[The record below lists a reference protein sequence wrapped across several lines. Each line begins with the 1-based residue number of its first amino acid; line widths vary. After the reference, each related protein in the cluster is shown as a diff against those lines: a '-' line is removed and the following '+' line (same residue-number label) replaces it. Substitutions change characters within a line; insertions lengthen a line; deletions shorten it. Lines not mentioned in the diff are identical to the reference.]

1 MRVSEAV
8 SSRMSR
14 LKAFVGRVMALVFK
28 SLFAKYMMTF
38 VGIMMVSNVIA
49 TGMMYLYY
57 GVDWRLARLMVVTPR
72 APRITQFALS
82 MGLTTIAVS
91 AICIF
96 VAVRLLVR
104 PIRNISEASKRV
116 AQGDF
121 NARVQ
126 VKGHDEM
133 TELAK
138 NFNTMTEA
146 LSQNELLHKDFV
158 SNVSHEF
165 KTPLTSM
172 RGYAKLL
179 KKEGLPEEKRQAYLD
194 ILIAETERL
203 AQLSSSLLKLSELE
217 HDRMVLHKAPFS
229 LDEQLRDV
237 LVLLQAAWE
246 QRALE
251 IDLDLAPV
259 TFVGDQEL
267 LYQVWINIVGNAIKF
282 SRDGGRLSVRL
293 LQLQDGV
300 QVEIEDTGAGMSEA
314 VQARIFDR
322 FYKGDASRGSGGTG
336 LGLAIS
342 KRIVELHGGEIRVS
356 SVEGRG
362 SCFRVF
368 LGACS

>member
-1 MRVSEAV
+1 MRA
-8 SSRMSR
+8 R
-14 LKAFVGRVMALVFK
+14 LSHLRAFVHRVMAFMFK

-82 MGLTTIAVS
+82 MGLTTFAVS

-251 IDLDLAPV
+251 IDLDLEPV

-267 LYQVWINIVGNAIKF
+267 LYQVWINIMGNAIKF

-293 LQLQDGV
+293 RRHQQEGV

-342 KRIVELHGGEIRVS
+342 KRIVELHGGEIRVTS
-356 SVEGRG
+356 AEGRG
-362 SCFRVF
+362 SCFSVF
-368 LGACS
+368 WGACS

>member
-1 MRVSEAV
+1 MRDFL
-8 SSRMSR
+8 SRV
-14 LKAFVGRVMALVFK
+14 KALTKRMMAFMFK

-38 VGIMMVSNVIA
+38 VGIMMLSNVIA
-49 TGMMYLYY
+49 TGIMYLYY
-57 GVDWRLARLMVVTPR
+57 GVDWRMARLIVVTPR

-82 MGLTTIAVS
+82 MGLATFLVS

-104 PIRNISEASKRV
+104 PIRKISEASKRV

-121 NARVQ
+121 SARVH
-126 VKGHDEM
+126 VSPKDHDEM
-133 TELAK
+133 AELAK

-194 ILIAETERL
+194 ILITETERL
-203 AQLSSSLLKLSELE
+203 SQLSSSLLKLSELE
-217 HDRMVLHKAPFS
+217 HNRMVLHRAPFS

-251 IDLDLAPV
+251 IDLEFEPV
-259 TFVGDQEL
+259 TFVGDPEL
-267 LYQVWINIVGNAIKF
+267 LYQVWVNIIGNAIKF

-293 LQLQDGV
+293 RQHQQDV
-300 QVEIEDTGAGMSEA
+300 VRVEIEDTGVGMSEA

-322 FYKGDASRGSGGTG
+322 FYKGDVSRGSGGTG

-342 KRIVELHGGEIRVS
+342 KRIVELHGGEIQVTS
-356 SVEGRG
+356 IEGSG
-362 SCFRVF
+362 SCFRVV
-368 LGACS
+368 LGA